1 MSEKIIKTEDEWRE
15 ELTPQQYHIL
25 REKGTEAAFSGVY
38 FNAHDKG
45 EYLCAACG
53 AKLFSS
59 DTKFDSGTG
68 WPSFWQPVSEEN
80 IDIKEDKSFGMR
92 RIEVKCSRCGGHL
105 GHVFDDGPEPTGK
118 RFCINSASLKLRKSE
133 NRE

>member
-25 REKGTEAAFSGVY
+25 REKGTEPAFSGVY

-45 EYLCAACG
+45 EYLCVACG

-68 WPSFWQPVSEEN
+68 WPSFWQSVSAEN
-80 IDIKEDKSFGMR
+80 IDIKEDK
-92 RIEVKCSRCGGHL
+92 
-105 GHVFDDGPEPTGK
+105 
-118 RFCINSASLKLRKSE
+118 RFFI
-133 NRE
+133 

>member
-25 REKGTEAAFSGVY
+25 REKGTEAAFPGVY

-105 GHVFDDGPEPTGK
+105 GHLFGDGPEPTVK